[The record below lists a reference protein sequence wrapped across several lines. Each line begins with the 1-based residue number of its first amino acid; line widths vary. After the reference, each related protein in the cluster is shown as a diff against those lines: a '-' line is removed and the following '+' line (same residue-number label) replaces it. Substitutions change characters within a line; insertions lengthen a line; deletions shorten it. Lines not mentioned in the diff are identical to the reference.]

1 MNVSSRS
8 LLAFFVVLAVSAAA
22 WAVEKNGFMVT
33 VTKVTLDRADQRG
46 GLYSYDRINRTQGL
60 KLSIKNTSFSA
71 MPEGEVQWQILNRK
85 HDSTRVELTSG
96 KEKLKAL
103 RPAETADLSIG
114 AAEVTGY
121 RDISE
126 TSMDKLEWQVTILQA
141 GKEVLKTASTASF
154 DVVAKRA
161 TKITAPAR

>member
-1 MNVSSRS
+1 
-8 LLAFFVVLAVSAAA
+8 
-22 WAVEKNGFMVT
+22 VEKNGFLVT

-46 GLYSYDRINRTQGL
+46 GYYSADRINRTQGL

-161 TKITAPAR
+161 TKVTAPAR